1 MKSLFFDTEGKKKKK
16 QALSPRIETEI
27 SAFGTEC

>member
-1 MKSLFFDTEGKKKKK
+1 MNSLFFDTEGKKKK